1 MIAILWIVLFVLL
14 AKTFPQSVERH
25 LASEQHGVDPNI
37 AKIIAYLNE
46 RVDRLEKLEQQIQ

>member
-1 MIAILWIVLFVLL
+1 MDCPICTPGKDIP
-14 AKTFPQSVERH
+14 TESVERH